1 MCEKKTK
8 LLIVDDDDVYCS
20 VLKDAFKQRGFDV
33 QTAQDGESAQTLI
46 QHEAV
51 DLAVID
57 LRLGQ
62 TTGLS
67 LIKQV
72 KERNGSAKIVMLT
85 GYASIATAVEAVK
98 LGATQYLTKPVN
110 VDEIIHAFEMDVAD
124 LTLQPAEQPMS
135 VKRLEWEYM
144 QKVLLACDGNI
155 SQAARQLGLHRRTL
169 QRKLFKHPVK
179 K

>member
-1 MCEKKTK
+1 MCEKKSK

-20 VLKDAFKQRGFDV
+20 VLKDAFIERGFEV
-33 QTAQDGESAQTLI
+33 QTAQDRKAAEALI
-46 QHEAV
+46 QHEPV
-51 DLAVID
+51 DFAVID

-67 LIKQV
+67 LIKHV
-72 KERNGSAKIVMLT
+72 KEQNTSAKIVMLT

-110 VDEIIHAFEMDVAD
+110 VDEIMQAFEIDAAD

-135 VKRLEWEYM
+135 IKRLEWEYM
-144 QKVLLACDGNI
+144 QKVLLECDGNI
-155 SQAARQLGLHRRTL
+155 SQAARRLGMHRRTL